1 MAPGSPTIGVGVGV
15 AVGADVGEGVSVG
28 VSVGAAL
35 SVSVTASGDEVQ
47 AARSTQKRLKRS
59 RAMHRAPFL
68 SFANNLRVNISNPP
82 FLRSA
87 LIVTHSDAKNN
98 GRRIVGG

>member
-15 AVGADVGEGVSVG
+15 SVGEDVGEGVSVG
-28 VSVGAAL
+28 VAVGSTL
-35 SVSVTASGDEVQ
+35 SASVTASGEVQ
-47 AARSTQKRLKRS
+47 AERSTKKMLKS
-59 RAMHRAPFL
+59 RRAVRCLPSRPL
-68 SFANNLRVNISNPP
+68 TNNLRVNISNPP

-87 LIVTHSDAKNN
+87 LIVTHSDAENN